1 MQHGAMTDVNLDAWA
16 IADPD
21 PMHHQTYADWRSQGV
36 PADAATPLRFG
47 TAGLRGEM
55 GPGPGRMNRVVVRV
69 AARALG
75 RELVASGL
83 APRGVVVGHDARP
96 HSDEYALD
104 SARLL
109 RALGVPCILID
120 GPTPTPVLAFTA
132 LSRGAAAAVMVT
144 ASHNPRDDNGYKVYW
159 SDGAQIRSPI
169 DSAIEARMEFDELPT
184 EAALAPRHDVESV
197 SPRVAMADYL
207 GSVITERTDEPSPHV
222 VYTALCGVGADAIDM
237 AFATAGLRPPVH
249 VESQRHPDGRFPGL
263 PFPNPEEPGTL
274 DRAFE
279 TADEHGADLVV
290 ANDPDADRLGVA
302 VRTSDGWRTLTGD
315 EIGVLLCDRRIATT
329 SGDDRVAAS
338 SVVSGSMVPALCA
351 AREVDHVTTLT
362 GFKWIMRPAID
373 RSDDQWIF
381 GYEEAL
387 GFSVTDRV
395 RDKDGISAAVE
406 FVRLAAALDA
416 RGATVL
422 DRLDELSRELGTFT
436 NRQVSLRGDRD
447 AIDAAL
453 AALRADPPTSL
464 GGVRVTAVDDWSTRP
479 GDQATDLVILTLDG
493 GGRAAIRPS
502 GTEPK
507 VKAYL
512 EWRHPAGGDPT
523 TDRAEAAE
531 ILDRIATDVRAL
543 FA

>member
-1 MQHGAMTDVNLDAWA
+1 
-16 IADPD
+16 
-21 PMHHQTYADWRSQGV
+21 
-36 PADAATPLRFG
+36 
-47 TAGLRGEM
+47 
-55 GPGPGRMNRVVVRV
+55 
-69 AARALG
+69 
-75 RELVASGL
+75 
-83 APRGVVVGHDARP
+83 
-96 HSDEYALD
+96 
-104 SARLL
+104 
-109 RALGVPCILID
+109 
-120 GPTPTPVLAFTA
+120 
-132 LSRGAAAAVMVT
+132 
-144 ASHNPRDDNGYKVYW
+144 
-159 SDGAQIRSPI
+159 
-169 DSAIEARMEFDELPT
+169 
-184 EAALAPRHDVESV
+184 
-197 SPRVAMADYL
+197 
-207 GSVITERTDEPSPHV
+207 
-222 VYTALCGVGADAIDM
+222 
-237 AFATAGLRPPVH
+237 
-249 VESQRHPDGRFPGL
+249 
-263 PFPNPEEPGTL
+263 
-274 DRAFE
+274 
-279 TADEHGADLVV
+279 
-290 ANDPDADRLGVA
+290 
-302 VRTSDGWRTLTGD
+302 
-315 EIGVLLCDRRIATT
+315 
-329 SGDDRVAAS
+329 
-338 SVVSGSMVPALCA
+338 
-351 AREVDHVTTLT
+351 
-362 GFKWIMRPAID
+362 MRPAID
-373 RSDDQWIF
+373 RPDDQWIF